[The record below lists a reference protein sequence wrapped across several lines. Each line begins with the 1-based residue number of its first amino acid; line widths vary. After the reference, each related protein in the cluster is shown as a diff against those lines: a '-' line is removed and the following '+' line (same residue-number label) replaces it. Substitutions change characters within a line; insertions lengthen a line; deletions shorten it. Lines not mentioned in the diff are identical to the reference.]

1 MVDKTNIQERINKAT
16 ELKASLEKKLEKVVD
31 TPREEEFKLQI
42 EKIDDLIS
50 HLEDELNNL
59 KEDE

>member
-1 MVDKTNIQERINKAT
+1 MADKNNIEERINKAT

>member
-1 MVDKTNIQERINKAT
+1 MADKNNIQERINKAT

-50 HLEDELNNL
+50 HLEDELSNL

>member
-1 MVDKTNIQERINKAT
+1 MADKNNIQERINKAR
-16 ELKASLEKKLEKVVD
+16 ELKVSLEKKLEKVAD

-50 HLEDELNNL
+50 HLEDELSNL
-59 KEDE
+59 KEDD

>member
-1 MVDKTNIQERINKAT
+1 MADKNNIQERINKAR
-16 ELKASLEKKLEKVVD
+16 ELKVSLEKKLEKVAD

-50 HLEDELNNL
+50 HLEDELSNL